1 MIIAV
6 FIYYCTIAEKKKIII
21 SLNDMK
27 QTKIMYTLEFP
38 MRCSPQILF
47 EFIATPVGLQEWFAD
62 EVNQRENQ
70 FSFTWNGAI
79 DQAEMI
85 EEFDTEYVRFR
96 WSYYKADEF
105 FEFRIEQSDVTSE
118 TILKITDFAEKNDL
132 KDAERLWNTQ
142 VNDLKH
148 RIGS

>member
-1 MIIAV
+1 
-6 FIYYCTIAEKKKIII
+6 
-21 SLNDMK
+21 MK

-47 EFIATPVGLQEWFAD
+47 EFISTPVGLQEWFAD

-79 DQAEMI
+79 DEAELL
-85 EEFDTEYVRFR
+85 EEFENEYVRFR
-96 WSYYKADEF
+96 WDYYKPNEF
-105 FEFRIEQSDVTSE
+105 FEFRIEQSPVTNE
-118 TILKITDFAEKNDL
+118 TIFKITDFAEKNDL